1 MKKRKIK
8 TELVPFF
15 EKAMEKQHIF
25 SHIYFIDV
33 GDETHCI
40 SNLSSRQYHSVIM
53 ESRCLKQ
60 QRNKKTPV
68 ISYDA
73 LLHQIPKQPR
83 KNCISLFAD
92 AEKILNLK

>member
-1 MKKRKIK
+1 MKERKIR

-15 EKAMEKQHIF
+15 EKAMENQHIF
-25 SHIYFIDV
+25 SPIHFIGA

-40 SNLSSRQYHSVIM
+40 SNLSSRQYHSLIM

-83 KNCISLFAD
+83 KNCISLLAD
-92 AEKILNLK
+92 AEKILNMK